1 MWYRSKTAEARRKP
15 VRIDR
20 CHLTHPRPAKP
31 YPLSA
36 MRELLC
42 AVGVVP
48 TRVYPKS
55 GRISALA
62 GRQGRLRACTED
74 FQPEDWQR
82 WWCLVTTFIIKSDSV
97 PALWAGA
104 GPLFSYEGAALWFQ
118 FCAGPGFFWRLFLC
132 VVTKVAPIGARRLR
146 WEVHVCLS
154 KGQAVNRF
162 SF

>member
-1 MWYRSKTAEARRKP
+1 MVTCDTAEARRKP
-15 VRIDR
+15 VLIDR
-20 CHLTHPRPAKP
+20 FRLSHSHPVKP

-74 FQPEDWQR
+74 FQPE
-82 WWCLVTTFIIKSDSV
+82 
-97 PALWAGA
+97 
-104 GPLFSYEGAALWFQ
+104 
-118 FCAGPGFFWRLFLC
+118 
-132 VVTKVAPIGARRLR
+132 
-146 WEVHVCLS
+146 H
-154 KGQAVNRF
+154 
-162 SF
+162 